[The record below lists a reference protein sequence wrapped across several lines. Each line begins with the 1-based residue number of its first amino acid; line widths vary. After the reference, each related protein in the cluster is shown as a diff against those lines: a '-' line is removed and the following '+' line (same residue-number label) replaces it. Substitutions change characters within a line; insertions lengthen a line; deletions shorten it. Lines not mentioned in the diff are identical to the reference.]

1 MAVKKI
7 KKKIVKKVEQ
17 VDTSKK
23 FDELLNKAKLV
34 VPGAEKRPK
43 DMEGK
48 CPAWMEE
55 YAARCPNVDI
65 SLKPLDFW
73 LGAHDFLAKS
83 FKFLH
88 IDGLD

>member
-1 MAVKKI
+1 MAMKKI

-48 CPAWMEE
+48 CPHGWRSTRRGVRMSIF
-55 YAARCPNVDI
+55 P
-65 SLKPLDFW
+65 
-73 LGAHDFLAKS
+73 
-83 FKFLH
+83 
-88 IDGLD
+88 